1 MLFSVGG
8 DTPCELIFVSETG
21 EYSEVWTGKVGSTE
35 VVQDAELGAGVLVF
49 ALDNSS
55 SWWGSVDL
63 DANIA
68 VV

>member
-55 SWWGSVDL
+55 SWWASVDL